1 MHIERMHEMIECLT
15 ETALCELDKGIENV
29 NTEEMSKVIDMIKD
43 LNEAEYHAIIVKG
56 MKEADK
62 EEEEYNKELLREL
75 KSEYGEEFGRRYY
88 DQYRYAN
95 GRFAPKGRGTRTVG
109 RRGYDEPPYWH
120 MTPDMYY
127 RWADMP
133 EEERL
138 RDLDRLSYGRMYYS
152 EPRKGI
158 DTQPDI
164 RGDRDMGMRPESRYD
179 RARRSYTETKGMHT
193 SNTKEDNDANMR
205 GLEALLAVID
215 EDLKELMPGLSASEK
230 ALAKTKMT
238 TWAQRMQ

>member
-1 MHIERMHEMIECLT
+1 MHKWAKEILEHVKNEVSAIGLDELDCAKVEELKNWTEIVKNITCFDKDYRIVEAMDQAEENDEIMEMIERY
-15 ETALCELDKGIENV
+15 EDYPA
-29 NTEEMSKVIDMIKD
+29 
-43 LNEAEYHAIIVKG
+43 
-56 MKEADK
+56 
-62 EEEEYNKELLREL
+62 
-75 KSEYGEEFGRRYY
+75 RRYY
-88 DQYRYAN
+88 DRYRYAN
-95 GRFAPKGRGTRTVG
+95 GRFAPKGRGTRTGG

-164 RGDRDMGMRPESRYD
+164 RGDRDMGMKPESRYD
-179 RARRSYTETKGMHT
+179 RARRSYTEIKGAHPT
-193 SNTKEDNDANMR
+193 SSKDDTDANMK
-205 GLEALLAVID
+205 GLESLLAVID